1 MGTNGGRCGMDG
13 AQRRLA
19 LVLAG
24 GFALILLAV
33 MLANAESTMS
43 DLAVAHIEETKAHVW
58 IWEATSVVSWLVL
71 APAIW
76 WLVAHLRPPRYSWLV
91 VALLVV
97 AASMPLSLAHVALM
111 VGLRKLYYALEGG
124 QYLFFNRVSN
134 RLLYEYRKDFASF
147 LQFAGLAAVAQ
158 WLLARAAVP
167 AQGHAP
173 RRVLIVPVGAVTH
186 QVPADEI
193 DHVSAAGNYVE
204 LAWNGRSLLHRA
216 TLASVADEL
225 GPGFVQIHRSRL
237 VRRDAVRRI
246 ETDKSGDF
254 TVTLASGASLRG
266 SRRYRDSVQV

>member
-1 MGTNGGRCGMDG
+1 MDG

-33 MLANAESTMS
+33 TLANAESTMS

-76 WLVAHLRPPRYSWLV
+76 WLVGHLRPPRYSWLV

-158 WLLARAAVP
+158 WLLARTVVP
-167 AQGHAP
+167 AQGDVP